1 MFWQNSY
8 KLRSSIA
15 NKQHFLISK
24 CFIFFKMFI
33 SKVILSN
40 FSDVLIQE
48 AFVYSRANLIKLQM
62 YIKDPYVSRYL
73 TQEKITEM
81 SFVGGIGGIL
91 GLFLGFSFISAA
103 ELFSFFAS
111 MTKHFLIVR
120 NKLSCL
126 I

>member
-1 MFWQNSY
+1 
-8 KLRSSIA
+8 
-15 NKQHFLISK
+15 
-24 CFIFFKMFI
+24 MFI

-40 FSDVLIQE
+40 FSDVLIKE

-111 MTKHFLIVR
+111 MTKYFLIVR
-120 NKLSCL
+120 VKLSCL